1 MYCDENDADLLMM
14 DELKGRRVAKQ
25 MNIKV
30 IGTLGILQLANEKQ
44 LLSGA
49 DFRICIDTLRSNSR
63 HISEELIQEVLK
75 HIKE

>member
-1 MYCDENDADLLMM
+1 MK

-25 MNIKV
+25 MNIRV
-30 IGTLGILQLANEKQ
+30 IGTLGILQLANEKNF
-44 LLSGA
+44 LSGA
-49 DFRICIDTLRSNSR
+49 DVRACMDSLRSNSR